1 MNRKQ
6 WLIYRNFDW
15 RRLELDTYF
24 CNNLLWKFDG
34 TGEFHSNMERS
45 IYTSSIDGEC
55 TADKV
60 YFDIN
65 KSKAIS
71 DDFKVKILNFFSPAY
86 HVDQTYSGNFLK
98 FLIRT
103 MVPFN
108 WCVHWILLSVLT
120 LSKCRLYLLVPVSL

>member
-1 MNRKQ
+1 
-6 WLIYRNFDW
+6 
-15 RRLELDTYF
+15 
-24 CNNLLWKFDG
+24 
-34 TGEFHSNMERS
+34 MERS
-45 IYTSSIDGEC
+45 IYTSSINGEC

-71 DDFKVKILNFFSPAY
+71 DDFNVKILNIFSPAD
-86 HVDQTYSGNFLK
+86 HVDRTYSGNFLK